1 MKHNSLPWSSVIW
14 NHHPKTLLFLVLSLL
29 YLHLH
34 CLCPSFLVSTCIT
47 EVLIVLS
54 LPSVWPLFPL
64 LPASPTFSSSWPKLL
79 IHYFTDRDSKVQTWK
94 CNFLDE
100 KNHNRSN
107 YFYLFNPCQ
116 RTRHG
121 IQKRHHSSGYDN
133 YLLYLWCNSFR
144 LWHLLIS
151 KIF

>member
-54 LPSVWPLFPL
+54 LPSVWPLFLFSL
-64 LPASPTFSSSWPKLL
+64 LPQLFPPPDRSFLFTISLIGTPKCKHGNATSLMKKITTTLNHMLKKGERKISSTFLASAMCQAFAGPVLYMHVYITALQP
-79 IHYFTDRDSKVQTWK
+79 H
-94 CNFLDE
+94 
-100 KNHNRSN
+100 N
-107 YFYLFNPCQ
+107 YFS
-116 RTRHG
+116 
-121 IQKRHHSSGYDN
+121 I
-133 YLLYLWCNSFR
+133 
-144 LWHLLIS
+144 
-151 KIF
+151 